1 MIDTSQLWLEKT
13 PTDKDSHFNWTIRR
27 ASHEKPTNLIV
38 VSRELFGIRTHFW
51 SGRTAPCLRQNCDA
65 CNAGRLSRWTGYLA
79 CIEPSTWSQVLFE
92 YTPPAA
98 EQLLKMIQEQGYLRG
113 SKITAG
119 RSKKTVNGRVTV
131 TPRGLYEDR
140 DKLPEAPEL
149 LPILFHIWGMKTM
162 LLSEESDY
170 NRDDLPPSER
180 PVKANGRKR
189 KAQDD
194 PAAAHAARNLSAGT
208 RLPEGF

>member
-38 VSRELFGIRTHFW
+38 LSRELFGIRTHFW
-51 SGRTAPCLRQNCDA
+51 SGRTVPCLRTGCDA
-65 CNAGRLSRWTGYLA
+65 CKAGRLSRWTGYLA

-119 RSKKTVNGRVTV
+119 RCKKTANGRVTV
-131 TPRGLYEDR
+131 APRGLYEDR

-149 LPILFHIWGMKTM
+149 LPILFHIWGMKTL

-170 NRDDLPPSER
+170 SRDDLPTSEQ
-180 PVKANGRKR
+180 PRKSKPR
-189 KAQDD
+189 GKRVQED
-194 PAAAHAARNLSAGT
+194 PAAAHAAVKVASET